1 MDVLQTVVQSVL
13 DMGATVFM
21 PIIIFIMGL
30 LLKMKIKDAVSSGLY
45 IGIAFVSVNLVVNYL
60 YEIVTPA
67 MEAFV
72 KGTGVELK
80 ALDLGWTAVSTV
92 AWSWPYIFLLFPI
105 QITIN
110 MIMLAVKKTDVLNVD
125 LWNVWQKGFIAA
137 IVYGFSG
144 SMIAAIGVSIIG
156 CVTELYIG
164 EAVQPEI
171 QKISGAPGVTCPH
184 WCLLLCAPMYA
195 VDSLLRRIPALNREL
210 DLNHLKKK
218 LGIFSESHI
227 IGFVIGTAI
236 ALIGGFGVS
245 EAVLVGIEV
254 GACLVLL
261 PMAAKLF
268 MTAMAPFSEAA
279 IEFMKKY
286 FPGRELVIGLDWPIM
301 AGSQEL
307 WVCCILLVPV
317 FVGMAIF
324 LPGNIMMPLAGIMC
338 ATLMSPAVIVTGGN
352 ILRSL
357 ILGVVFMAPNLWI
370 ASYFAEPIT
379 NMAVE
384 YAGYEVPAGQL
395 ITRNLEG
402 PVFDF
407 GFAYLADGH
416 IAGAAVIAFF
426 FISLILYVRHTR
438 KVKSGEDNMVKGE
451 M

>member
-1 MDVLQTVVQSVL
+1 MSILQNVVNSVL

-21 PIIIFIMGL
+21 PIIIFVMGML
-30 LLKMKIKDAVSSGLY
+30 LRMKIKDAISSALF

-60 YEIVTPA
+60 YEVVTPA

-72 KGTGVELK
+72 EGTGVELR

-105 QITIN
+105 QIAIN
-110 MIMLAVKKTDVLNVD
+110 MILLAFKRTDVLNVD

-144 SMIAAIGVSIIG
+144 SLIAALGVGIIG
-156 CVTELYIG
+156 CICELYIG

-195 VDSLLRRIPALNREL
+195 VDSLLRKVPFLNKEL

-227 IGFVIGTAI
+227 IGFIIGTLI
-236 ALIGGFGVS
+236 ALIGGFGIS
-245 EAVLVGIEV
+245 ESVLIGIEV

-279 IEFMKKY
+279 VGFMKKH
-286 FPGRELVIGLDWPIM
+286 FPGRELIIGLDWPIM

-307 WVCCILLVPV
+307 WITCILLVPI
-317 FVGMAIF
+317 FVAMAIF

-357 ILGVVFMAPNLWI
+357 ILGVIFMAPNLWI
-370 ASYFAEPIT
+370 SSFFAEPISD
-379 NMAVE
+379 MAVK
-384 YAGYEVPAGQL
+384 YAGYELPAGQL

-407 GFAYLADGH
+407 GFALLSKGNFWG
-416 IAGAAVIAFF
+416 IAVVAFF
-426 FISLILYVRHTR
+426 MISLVAYVRNAR
-438 KVKSGEDNMVKGE
+438 KAKQSAKEE
-451 M
+451 A